1 MNIKVIVVVL
11 IIGILLC
18 QIEAGRKNRKKSSD
32 NTLEYSSSS
41 EDKRDYKMR
50 EKKDKSSSSSEE
62 DKKDKDER
70 NGTAIHVVNELQR
83 AKRSELNEQPVQQSF
98 MRKEHDTRIGRA
110 AIQSSNS
117 EKQHPI
123 PMNYRLLLFQNPF
136 LVQSN
141 VYSNAA
147 L

>member
-41 EDKRDYKMR
+41 GFAKNDDEDKRRKDKDYEDKRDYKMR

-98 MRKEHDTRIGRA
+98 MRKEHYTRIGRA

-117 EKQHPI
+117 ETKR
-123 PMNYRLLLFQNPF
+123 YQNGI
-136 LVQSN
+136 SGK
-141 VYSNAA
+141 
-147 L
+147 